1 MSTKNSRHPSQPLLP
16 SEREL
21 VPHRSKCVRVATGN
35 ARAGAP
41 AHPLQARAEIKLPM
55 QTNQNRP
62 NEKFPDPWLF
72 DSEALI
78 RELDRCRETVLQ
90 IPITNANA
98 THFGIQLAVNAIWNL
113 RETLRELLH
122 LHHEAQR
129 QIRKQHMLE
138 LQEQFSQQA
147 PDPSDPQKIIP
158 IAKTARKTGRSSPGG
173 WKPNESLPR
182 ASVTN
187 RTPTRNRRG

>member
-98 THFGIQLAVNAIWNL
+98 THFGIQQAVYAIWNL
-113 RETLRELLH
+113 RENLQYLLH
-122 LHHEAQR
+122 LHRGAQR
-129 QIRKQHMLE
+129 QIRKQHVIE
-138 LQEQFSQQA
+138 LHQKLSQNA
-147 PDPSDPQKIIP
+147 SDCTPS
-158 IAKTARKTGRSSPGG
+158 
-173 WKPNESLPR
+173 
-182 ASVTN
+182 
-187 RTPTRNRRG
+187 

>member
-1 MSTKNSRHPSQPLLP
+1 MSTKTLDNHPAEPDTLTGRRSCLQKTK
-16 SEREL
+16 RA
-21 VPHRSKCVRVATGN
+21 HRNPATRPGTSVEASHN
-35 ARAGAP
+35 DEVNMQHETRP
-41 AHPLQARAEIKLPM
+41 PDKL
-55 QTNQNRP
+55 
-62 NEKFPDPWLF
+62 PDPWLF

-187 RTPTRNRRG
+187 RTTTRNRRG